1 MASSI
6 HVKKEAIV
14 ARFGGMGF
22 HNSEA
27 GMYLQMSDKQFN
39 EVVCK
44 IYRDLAPGF
53 SRISG
58 GAPNWT
64 KEQMD
69 TFAEY
74 CEKMQIVTDTT
85 IYLTGWCVRYKTDE
99 ELAEYAKNVADRLEY
114 IINEKGIKNVQMYC
128 MSNELSLDDWGD
140 LNFEME
146 TFKRYHTAL
155 YNEFRRRG
163 LRVNLL
169 ATDASPMERWETI
182 EWALQHGMAPISG
195 VFGGHHYS
203 NDFMPED
210 LEFYK
215 IFKRHCQDVIDM
227 LKPYERRFV
236 LGEFGLAQAFKQN
249 HNNYNCVKMDVCDAF
264 YNGKESFSALQ
275 ICEMAM
281 AAMNAGVYAMAL
293 WTFTDIPNPK
303 GLSFRLNKWGL
314 TRWDGDDYSARDWLY
329 AYGLLVKYFKK
340 DSKPLNITT
349 EDFLLRCA
357 GASNDDGTYSV
368 AIVNRHPE
376 PAEIE
381 IELDGIAGDK
391 ALRKY
396 VYDSANVPR
405 SAFSDLQDYEELVEV
420 KNGKALVKVPGYSV
434 NMLTTDYTDHV
445 PAAIEGVSEKDGMI
459 TWTASAEKEHR
470 YYRVYKG
477 ETEDFKPAK
486 DNQIAST
493 VAEYYKDES
502 GVKGFYKV
510 LSVDASGNSRL

>member
-1 MASSI
+1 MASLVN
-6 HVKKEAIV
+6 VKKGEIV

-27 GMYLQMSDKQFN
+27 GMYRQMSDKQFN
-39 EVVCK
+39 QVVGK
-44 IYRDLAPGF
+44 IFRDLAPGF

-58 GAPNWT
+58 GAANWT

-69 TFAEY
+69 DFAEY
-74 CEKMQIVTDTT
+74 CGKMQCVTDTT

-99 ELAEYAKNVADRLEY
+99 ELAEYARNVADRLEY
-114 IINEKGIKNVQMYC
+114 VINEKGIKNVQIYC

-155 YNEFRRRG
+155 YSEFRRRG

-210 LEFYK
+210 LEFFK

-227 LKPYERRFV
+227 LKPYERRFI

-293 WTFTDIPNPK
+293 WTFTDIPNPT

-314 TRWDGDDYSARDWLY
+314 TRWDGEDYSARDWLY

-340 DSKPLNITT
+340 NSKPLDITT

-357 GASNDDGTYSV
+357 GASNDDGSYSV

-376 PAEIE
+376 PVEVEISLE
-381 IELDGIAGDK
+381 NIKGSK
-391 ALRKY
+391 ALRKF

-405 SAFSDLQDYEELVEV
+405 NDFGDLQDYEELVEV
-420 KNGKALVKVPGYSV
+420 KDGKAVFTVPGYSV

-445 PAAIEGVSEKDGMI
+445 PAEVADVAVNGNQI
-459 TWTASAEKEHR
+459 TWTPSAEKEHR
-470 YYRVYKG
+470 YYRIYRG
-477 ETEDFKPAK
+477 ATEDFKPAK
-486 DNQIAST
+486 ESQIAST
-493 VAEYYKDES
+493 IAEKYTDDS
-502 GVKGFYKV
+502 GETGFYKV
-510 LSVDASGNSRL
+510 LSVDAWGNSRL